1 MGASAAHRE
10 NLAMVRTTRRAFI
23 GLAAVQLLAAWA
35 LEAVRCDPARG
46 AEPVVRELRAA
57 AGAPA
62 VTCTIYAPQPV
73 PAGQAGLVVHL
84 YGSGGSHKEY
94 NVGRAPYDDFRRLLA
109 ARGYWL
115 VVPELGPRHWM
126 SDAACGQVDAVI
138 AAMIQTERVDPARV
152 HLLGTSMGG
161 GSSLIYVMRR
171 PGKVAS
177 VAAVFPM
184 TDFAQWLQ
192 EKPGYRQPVEKAH
205 GITPERRSEG
215 LRKISPVCHPEA
227 FRKTPVFLLH
237 GDRDAVVPPH
247 HSRDFAAALK
257 AGGCTVVYREVP
269 GAVHNDSIALSCQGE
284 LADFL
289 APQRR

>member
-1 MGASAAHRE
+1 
-10 NLAMVRTTRRAFI
+10 MVQTSRGAFI
-23 GLAAVQLLAAWA
+23 GLAAAQLLAVWA
-35 LEAVRCDPARG
+35 LEAVQS
-46 AEPVVRELRAA
+46 EPVRAPSLSVRELRAA
-57 AGAPA
+57 SGACRDVHHLRA
-62 VTCTIYAPQPV
+62 EPV

-138 AAMIQTERVDPARV
+138 AAMVQTERVDPARASARHEHGGREQPDLRHASSGEGRLRGGGLSDDRLRPV
-152 HLLGTSMGG
+152 VAGEARISAAGRKGTRHHAGTS
-161 GSSLIYVMRR
+161 
-171 PGKVAS
+171 
-177 VAAVFPM
+177 
-184 TDFAQWLQ
+184 
-192 EKPGYRQPVEKAH
+192 
-205 GITPERRSEG
+205 ERG
-215 LRKISPVCHPEA
+215 VGKISPVCHPEA

-247 HSRDFAAALK
+247 HSRDLAAALK

-269 GAVHNDSIALSCQGE
+269 GAVHNDSIALSCQRE